1 MTMASEQGVYRFR
14 IGLSDHRKLGG
25 VVGAAVFAAACA
37 AKPAPV
43 LPPAAP
49 AAAASAANRVPPATA
64 SASGGS
70 SRDRGATRASGDSVT
85 TRERSMTTIAAGI
98 YVIRHEDAP
107 DTFPQ
112 GNTTVVVGEREVLV
126 VDSCYLPS
134 SAKKDIAQIQK
145 WTNKPVR
152 YLVNTHWHY
161 DHTMG
166 NGAYQDAFAGLTI
179 IAHRE
184 TRKQIEGY
192 NPQWFAKFPDRAT
205 TFKQRIESGK
215 DADGKALTEGE
226 MAEFKTAL
234 AGIEPVWAEFRA
246 LAARRDLAPTVAF
259 ERELDLDLGSRDVR
273 ILHLG
278 RGNTAGDAI
287 VYLPDQKVLVA
298 GDLLDHPVPYLGGGY
313 PLELIATLEK
323 MAALDF
329 DTLVPGHGKVLRGK
343 AYLEQVI
350 EFLRVVTSQVD
361 REIHRSG
368 SGPRKLDEVKKAVL
382 ASVNV
387 AAWRDR
393 FAGEDQDSRDFFD
406 SFSLSGLI
414 TAAYAE
420 LWPR

>member
-1 MTMASEQGVYRFR
+1 MESDETVQRFEPGRSRSRKFSGV
-14 IGLSDHRKLGG
+14 L
-25 VVGAAVFAAACA
+25 GAAVLAAACA
-37 AKPAPV
+37 AKPT
-43 LPPAAP
+43 PPAAP
-49 AAAASAANRVPPATA
+49 SAASGMAGAASGAPAAAVSPPGA
-64 SASGGS
+64 GG
-70 SRDRGATRASGDSVT
+70 DRPSTRAPGDSVT
-85 TRERSMTTIAAGI
+85 TRERSAASIAAGV

-112 GNTTVVVGEREVLV
+112 GNTTVVVGERDALV

-166 NGAYQDAFAGLTI
+166 NGVYKDAFASLTI
-179 IAHRE
+179 VAHRE

-192 NPQWFAKFPDRAT
+192 NPQWFAKFPERAT
-205 TFKQRIESGK
+205 TFEQRIASGK
-215 DADGKALTEGE
+215 DADGRALTAGE
-226 MAEFKTAL
+226 IAEFKTAL
-234 AGIEPVWAEFRA
+234 AGVEPVWAEFRD
-246 LAARRDLAPTVAF
+246 LGARRDMAPTLAF
-259 ERELDLDLGSRDVR
+259 DREIDLDLGGREIR
-273 ILHLG
+273 LLHLG
-278 RGNTAGDAI
+278 RGNTAGDAVI
-287 VYLPDQKVLVA
+287 YLPREKILVA

-313 PLELIATLEK
+313 PVELIATLEK

-350 EFLRVVTSQVD
+350 EFLRVVTREVD
-361 REIHRSG
+361 REIHRAG

-382 ASVNV
+382 AAVNV
-387 AAWRDR
+387 AAWRER
-393 FAGEDQDSRDFFD
+393 FAGDDRDSRDFFD

>member
-1 MTMASEQGVYRFR
+1 MASEETFGRLELGR
-14 IGLSDHRKLGG
+14 SGTRKFSAVL
-25 VVGAAVFAAACA
+25 GAALVAAACA
-37 AKPAPV
+37 AKPTAVASSPASPAAPG
-43 LPPAAP
+43 PASGAP
-49 AAAASAANRVPPATA
+49 AAAVSPSA
-64 SASGGS
+64 GS
-70 SRDRGATRASGDSVT
+70 SAPSTRAPGDSVT
-85 TRERSMTTIAAGI
+85 TRERSATTIAPGI

-112 GNTTVVVGEREVLV
+112 GNTTVVVGERETLV

-145 WTNKPVR
+145 WTKRPVR

-166 NGAYQDAFAGLTI
+166 NGVYKDAFAGLTI
-179 IAHRE
+179 VAHRE

-192 NPQWFAKFPDRAT
+192 NPQWFAKFPERAT

-215 DADGKALTEGE
+215 DPDGRALTAGE
-226 MAEFKTAL
+226 IAEFKTAL
-234 AGIEPVWAEFRA
+234 SGVEPVWTEFRD
-246 LAARRDLAPTVAF
+246 LAARRDMTPTLAF
-259 ERELDLDLGSRDVR
+259 DRELDLDLGDREVR

-278 RGNTAGDAI
+278 RGNTSGDAVI
-287 VYLPDQKVLVA
+287 YLPREKILVA

-313 PLELIATLEK
+313 PIELIATLEK

-329 DTLVPGHGKVLRGK
+329 DTVVPGHGKVLRGK

-350 EFLRVVTSQVD
+350 EFLRVVTSQVEK
-361 REIHRSG
+361 EIHRAG

-382 ASVNV
+382 ANVNV
-387 AAWRDR
+387 AAFRDR
-393 FAGEDQDSRDFFD
+393 FAGEDKDSRDFFD
-406 SFSLSGLI
+406 GFSLSGLI